1 MVEKRLETDDI
12 WSMPVFIAD
21 NSYGIVSYDSYL
33 ELLNIYEY
41 LPDGTLFDEVPF
53 EGFINTVELILSQE
67 EDDYN
72 VDHSG
77 LARLCNILRAMNIF
91 DPLRF
96 RKAMGISID
105 PGISID
111 DLSDITKDNIN
122 IFLKLPATKE
132 ELFALFKDIK
142 MDSYTAFRLVGDL
155 SSGKG
160 LSDDMRDELWMDFS
174 PEWLTLYCEKIKYL
188 PSENELEAQ
197 MKMLM
202 TIVWFKIREKAEF
215 DTRCT
220 KRI

>member
-21 NSYGIVSYDSYL
+21 NTYGIVSYDFYL
-33 ELLNIYEY
+33 ELLSIYEY

-53 EGFINTVELILSQE
+53 EEFINIVEQILSQE
-67 EDDYN
+67 EDGYDI
-72 VDHSG
+72 DHSG
-77 LARLCNILRAMNIF
+77 LARLCNILRAMNIT
-91 DPLRF
+91 DQLRF

-111 DLSDITKDNIN
+111 TLSDITKGNIN

-132 ELFALFKDIK
+132 ELFALFKDMK

-174 PEWLTLYCEKIKYL
+174 PEWLTLYCDKIKYL
-188 PSENELEAQ
+188 PGDSELEAQ
-197 MKMLM
+197 TKMLM
-202 TIVWFKIREKAEF
+202 TIVWFKARKKDQFGE
-215 DTRCT
+215 RNQLV
-220 KRI
+220 